1 VGVGSGVGVEVGLG
15 VADGV
20 LEELGI
26 LEGGADADGAGGA
39 LVQAARTRRVARA
52 TVRRGVSMSG

>member
-15 VADGV
+15 AVDGA

-26 LEGGADADGAGGA
+26 LKGGMDADGAGGA
-39 LVQAARTRRVARA
+39 LVHAARTRRTARA
-52 TVRRGVSMSG
+52 TARRGVSMSE